1 VESILPMTAAALG
14 RAIPVLSPTIP
25 TPPFDRR
32 ELRAS
37 SPLAPTDQRELHD
50 WRQDAIDTRILA
62 VHGLGGSGKSQLVL
76 NYVQGHR
83 EDYLTIFW
91 VEAGQK
97 ESIEGLSS
105 DPQAAL

>member
-1 VESILPMTAAALG
+1 MTAVALG

-76 NYVQGHR
+76 NYVQEYR

>member
-1 VESILPMTAAALG
+1 MSPPST
-14 RAIPVLSPTIP
+14 PTSSPTP
-25 TPPFDRR
+25 
-32 ELRAS
+32 
-37 SPLAPTDQRELHD
+37 DQRELHD

-62 VHGLGGSGKSQLVL
+62 AHGLGGSGKSQLVL
-76 NYVQGHR
+76 NYVREYR